1 MLVYQRVTI
10 LMVMNLPR
18 SSAVVLYLEK
28 VFFATSRLDAG
39 IFQCFFNGK
48 LTMENHHAINGKIHY
63 FYGNFQ

>member
-28 VFFATSRLDAG
+28 VFFAASRLDAG
-39 IFQCFFNGK
+39 IFQFFFFKWETKNGK
-48 LTMENHHAINGKIHY
+48 SPCY
-63 FYGNFQ
+63 

>member
-28 VFFATSRLDAG
+28 VVFAASRLDAG
-39 IFQCFFNGK
+39 IFQFF
-48 LTMENHHAINGKIHY
+48 
-63 FYGNFQ
+63 F